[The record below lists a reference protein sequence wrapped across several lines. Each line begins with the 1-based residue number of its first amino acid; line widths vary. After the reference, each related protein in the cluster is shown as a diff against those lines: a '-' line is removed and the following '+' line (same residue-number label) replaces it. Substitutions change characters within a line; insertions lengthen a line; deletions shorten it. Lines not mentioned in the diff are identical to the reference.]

1 MSLVPFDETSLS
13 QGIGGAQTWCISLAE
28 QLACMSHDVVV
39 LAQCCCKHFSN
50 NVLWIPLSK
59 VLQNG
64 GHFFISYLDKM
75 NFDVILVSRPTQ
87 SLLEM
92 VNSIHSNVYVVY
104 HGPKEGVTTYCEAL
118 KSRNIRKIVA
128 LTSWHRKYMISEMGI
143 SENKIEVIPNGIRME
158 DFMYLDAEHD
168 VDHTILW
175 SSEPLRGLNV
185 LTQSL
190 LPNLKKY
197 ISDIKVDVALPL
209 YVKADFIDNDINY
222 LGHLSKHDLYSN
234 MNRHAV
240 WFYPSIYR
248 ETFCI
253 TAIETVMCGN
263 MPVIPVRIDS
273 LIRIEN
279 LLAVIKLI
287 NNNFNTNI
295 YVIEADSYNNHITD
309 RLLPR
314 NVIYRFIRDA
324 DPIFHRTHYINLM
337 CKEIETDIVA
347 VWDADIIIPQRQVID
362 AVNVLRNN
370 IADFAFP
377 YNGHFLDTG
386 EILRDYYMHNPN
398 IGFLERHIGIMNITY
413 GERCAGGAYMVRLDK
428 YKEIGLEN
436 EAFYGWGY
444 EDFERATRMSNYGLK
459 GYRSKLGPL
468 FHLSHPRNIN
478 GVHSNVFQKKR
489 SGYIAE
495 SAVNRTRE
503 NIISIMKTRT

>member
-104 HGPKEGVTTYCEAL
+104 HGTKEGVTTYCEAL

-263 MPVIPVRIDS
+263 MPVLPVLYGPEDIFGGFGKVGMANDFVESYDDAVEEATDKICDAILNYKEPSKIRLRRDLKKFVASNFTWSMVADRYVRIFEDS
-273 LIRIEN
+273 L
-279 LLAVIKLI
+279 
-287 NNNFNTNI
+287 
-295 YVIEADSYNNHITD
+295 
-309 RLLPR
+309 
-314 NVIYRFIRDA
+314 
-324 DPIFHRTHYINLM
+324 
-337 CKEIETDIVA
+337 
-347 VWDADIIIPQRQVID
+347 
-362 AVNVLRNN
+362 
-370 IADFAFP
+370 
-377 YNGHFLDTG
+377 
-386 EILRDYYMHNPN
+386 
-398 IGFLERHIGIMNITY
+398 
-413 GERCAGGAYMVRLDK
+413 
-428 YKEIGLEN
+428 
-436 EAFYGWGY
+436 
-444 EDFERATRMSNYGLK
+444 
-459 GYRSKLGPL
+459 
-468 FHLSHPRNIN
+468 
-478 GVHSNVFQKKR
+478 
-489 SGYIAE
+489 
-495 SAVNRTRE
+495 
-503 NIISIMKTRT
+503 